1 MFLRGQIFSKG
12 RRMGRIWG
20 KGKWMWGK
28 RIQEGRERKQQ
39 SGFKY
44 KIIISKIN
52 NVIYNLNITM
62 M

>member
-1 MFLRGQIFSKG
+1 
-12 RRMGRIWG
+12 MGRIWG